1 MSFLRVE
8 KKQAPERQVTENS
21 TLGHH
26 SHVAN
31 STRIANAEAP
41 HFTSCYNARAN
52 APCLMI
58 LELKLR
64 KVGNSV
70 GLLLPR
76 AALDHLGVG
85 SSGSL
90 FVTSMPDGAL
100 RISALDPEFA
110 QKVKA
115 AETSMQEYVNTF
127 KWFMSREPKPAA
139 QTAPSAEG
147 NGNKQQQ

>member
-1 MSFLRVE
+1 
-8 KKQAPERQVTENS
+8 
-21 TLGHH
+21 
-26 SHVAN
+26 
-31 STRIANAEAP
+31 
-41 HFTSCYNARAN
+41 
-52 APCLMI
+52 MI

-85 SSGSL
+85 PSGSL
-90 FVTSMPDGAL
+90 FVTPLPEGAL

-127 KWFMSREPKPAA
+127 KWFMSRQPKPAVPV
-139 QTAPSAEG
+139 APPAPEHG
-147 NGNKQQQ
+147 KLGQQ